1 MVLTKTF
8 PFNIVFSAQNVSE
21 VLLVLNSN
29 PYYNILLHDMNMFP
43 AHTQFLLYFLLT
55 KYGNKFMHGSPVN
68 KPNKN

>member
-1 MVLTKTF
+1 MKKNLLCENMEVAETF
-8 PFNIVFSAQNVSE
+8 
-21 VLLVLNSN
+21 LNG
-29 PYYNILLHDMNMFP
+29 MNMFP